1 MSSKKGSEFERNMG
15 PLLSLWW
22 TDNERD
28 DVFWRRDS
36 GARAKRRSR
45 EGKHTFGAHGDIC
58 AIDPVGLPLTNL
70 CTIEL
75 KNGYGKWSLLDVVDR
90 PPMRKGQKNKTL
102 QTFEAFLDQVIEDA
116 EAVGTYPVI
125 VSKRDKRQPVIIY
138 PRAMHKRIYSYYKK
152 SPKTEIMTIRGNEH
166 MKNIKAMVVMNFN
179 YFLTWCKP
187 DFFKAKG
194 TMRKE

>member
-1 MSSKKGSEFERNMG
+1 MGSKKGSKFERDIG

-22 TDNERD
+22 THGKRD

-58 AIDPVGLPLTNL
+58 AIDPVGVPLTNI

-75 KNGYGKWSLLDVVDR
+75 KNGYGKWSLMDVVDK
-90 PPMRKGQKNKTL
+90 PPMKKNQKNETL
-102 QTFEAFLDQVIEDA
+102 QPFEKFLNQILEDCK
-116 EAVGTYPVI
+116 AVNTYPVLI
-125 VSKRDKRQPVIIY
+125 TKRDKRQEMIIY
-138 PRAMHKRIYSYYKK
+138 PQALHKEIQKFNRKI
-152 SPKTEIMTIRGNEH
+152 PKTAILSIQGNKH
-166 MKNIKAMVVMNFN
+166 MKGIRMVAMNLS

-187 DFFKAKG
+187 NFFVYRDRTKG
-194 TMRKE
+194 T